1 MKVLFISTYDMQGG
15 AAIAASR
22 LFRAMQDAGCE
33 VSMVVR
39 CKQGNDPAVFT
50 AGSNRRNR
58 AHFYWERGII
68 YLHNRLS
75 RENLFDVSIA
85 NTGVPVT
92 KLPAFREA
100 DVIHL
105 HWINQGMLSVKE
117 IGDILSSGKKV
128 VWTMH
133 DMWPFTGIC
142 HYAGTCNAYTTGC
155 GECPYLKAPSRNDL
169 SHTIFRRKQSAYR
182 KGDITFTACSH
193 WLKELAEC
201 SPLTQ
206 GHRVVSIPNPIDTGV
221 YLPKDKDAVRKRMGL
236 PKDKKIVLFAAMKAS
251 DKRKGIDYLLDAAR
265 LIAQQRNDL
274 LFLIAGTNGDE
285 IAGQF
290 PLPTHSTGFIAPGDM
305 PDLYNAADLF
315 VTPSLQDNLP
325 NTIMEALACG
335 TPCLGFHTGG
345 IPEMI
350 DHLKNGYVAEY
361 QNAHDLANGLLWT
374 LFEADPETLS
384 ANARRKVMDQYTQK
398 KVAQQ
403 YKAIYEWRSE
413 EGGWELKMENGK
425 LEFS

>member
-1 MKVLFISTYDMQGG
+1 MKVLFISTYDIQGG

-22 LFRAMQDAGCE
+22 LLHAMQDAGCDA
-33 VSMVVR
+33 SMVVR
-39 CKQGNDPAVFT
+39 SRQGNGTKVFT
-50 AGSNRRNR
+50 AGNKKANQFR
-58 AHFYWERGII
+58 FYEERGII

-75 RENLFDVSIA
+75 REHLFDISIA
-85 NTGVPVT
+85 NTGIPVT
-92 KLPAFREA
+92 KLPAFKEA

-105 HWINQGMLSVKE
+105 HWVNQGMLSVNE
-117 IGDILSSGKKV
+117 IGEILASGKKI

-142 HYAGTCNAYTTGC
+142 HYAGSCNAYTVGC
-155 GECPYLKAPSRNDL
+155 SHCPYLKKPSRRDL
-169 SHTIFRRKQSAYR
+169 SYTVYRQKQSAYC
-182 KGDITFTACSH
+182 KGNITFTACSY
-193 WLKELAEC
+193 WLKGLAKQ

-206 GHRVVSIPNPIDTGV
+206 GHKVISIPNPIDTGI
-221 YLPKDKDAVRKRMGL
+221 YLPKDKNAIRDRIGL

-251 DKRKGIDYLLDAAR
+251 DKRKGIDYLIDAAR
-265 LIAQQRNDL
+265 MITQQRNDL

-290 PLPTHSTGFIAPGDM
+290 ALPTHSTGFIAPDDM

-325 NTIMEALACG
+325 NTIMEAMACG
-335 TPCLGFHTGG
+335 TPCIGFHTGG

-350 DHLKNGYVAEY
+350 DHRRNGYVANY
-361 QNAHDLANGLLWT
+361 QDAQDLANGLLWT
-374 LFEADPETLS
+374 LFEADTDVLS
-384 ANARRKVMDQYTQK
+384 SNARRKVMEEYTQE

-403 YKAIYEWRSE
+403 YREIYVD
-413 EGGWELKMENGK
+413 GTG
-425 LEFS
+425 